1 MTEIS
6 TVTDAELHAYV
17 DGKLSPE
24 KETQIEAW
32 LAEHPEDASAVHA
45 YRLQNSR
52 LSEAFDYVLDEDVPS
67 SLEAIVT
74 QDASSAISRSFPWM
88 RIAASVL
95 MILTGA
101 VVGWQLHSWQVVS
114 VQSANNVFVKQA
126 LGAHRIFVAEVRH
139 PVEVPS
145 SQEAHLV
152 KWLSKRL
159 GRTIPTPNINEMGF
173 ELVGGR
179 LLADGARPAA
189 QFMYENSGGR
199 RLTVYVRSTDNSE
212 DTSFQFVS
220 NEGMSAFYWIDK
232 EFAYALVAPI
242 EKANL
247 LSIAIKVYED
257 LEYKPRLK

>member
-1 MTEIS
+1 MTETP
-6 TVTDAELHAYV
+6 TVTDVELHAYV
-17 DGKLSPE
+17 DGRLSPE
-24 KETQIEAW
+24 QETQVEAW
-32 LAEHPEDASAVHA
+32 LAEHPEDASEVHA

-52 LSEAFDYVLDEDVPS
+52 LSESFDYVLEEEVPAG
-67 SLEAIVT
+67 LETIVT
-74 QDASSAISRSFPWM
+74 QDGSAVGYRSSPWM
-88 RIAASVL
+88 KIAASVL
-95 MILTGA
+95 LILTGTVA
-101 VVGWQLHSWQVVS
+101 GWQLHSWQVVPE
-114 VQSANNVFVKQA
+114 QNANNVFVKQA

-159 GRTIPTPNINEMGF
+159 GRAIPTPNINKMGF
-173 ELVGGR
+173 DLVGGR

-199 RLTVYVRSTDNSE
+199 RLTVYVRSTDKSK

-220 NEGMSAFYWIDK
+220 NKGMSAFYWIDK

-242 EKANL
+242 EKAKL
-247 LSIAIKVYED
+247 LSIATKVYED
-257 LEYKPRLK
+257 LEYKQ